1 MQPETGEEFIEWDQ
15 ERYSTQIE
23 RFDDQHR
30 RLFEL
35 LNDLHVAMERGK
47 SDEKVG
53 GILRELEEYTEYHF
67 GDEEEFMQ
75 DCGYAMD
82 CADCFYNHRDMHEE
96 FASKVSELREKHE
109 NGEYITMEV
118 LLFARDWLDSHIAG
132 LNQDQNYTEYYA
144 DEVPEEYEYEPGKL
158 KVDRDTE
165 TTTDRHGDRNSPE
178 SQEPDPVEID
188 SDIYESEE
196 LSVPEESMGTWLVS
210 RFEQYSD
217 RPAVRSGDGGFS
229 ARRFDDLFGEIQTV
243 AAGLLD
249 LGLKPGDRVGIRMS
263 PRVEW
268 TITDAAC
275 YLAGLVSV
283 PVSELFSDERTA
295 HVIEDAAIDVL
306 VTDDAV
312 PERISANVDTVLS
325 ANSLPAGDRDQ
336 LPGLDAEPDDIATI
350 MYRIGTTEHPRG
362 CALTHRNLRAGVEML
377 QRSLPLD
384 PGTTGTCFLPL
395 AHVYQRLFTYYL
407 WDSGAAIAYMR
418 SDEVLADL
426 AAIEPE
432 VLVGVPGI
440 YEQLYEQIIDRQDE
454 FGGLR
459 QALSN
464 GVAESVGAAR
474 DEGRSLSTQLSLK
487 HRVAERTVF
496 STLRKRLGLDDVEYA
511 LTGTEPIDTD
521 LLEFFRG
528 FGVPVSELYGATELT
543 GLATCNRAG
552 SYRAGTVGAP
562 LPGTEI
568 AVAEDGEVLVRG
580 PNVIERYWNDSTAWR
595 QKLGEDGWYR
605 TGDLGRFTEEGALE
619 IEGPK

>member
-1 MQPETGEEFIEWDQ
+1 MQSESGDGFIEWDE
-15 ERYSTQIE
+15 ERYSTHIE

-35 LNDLHVAMERGK
+35 LNDLHVAMERGE
-47 SDEKVG
+47 SDDRVG
-53 GILRELEEYTEYHF
+53 DILRELEEYTEYHF

-82 CADCFYNHRDMHEE
+82 CADCFYNHREMHEE
-96 FASKVSELREKHE
+96 FAAKVSELRRKHE

-132 LNQDQNYTEYYA
+132 LNQDQNYTDYY
-144 DEVPEEYEYEPGKL
+144 DEEVPEEYEYEPGQL
-158 KVDRDTE
+158 KKGRDAEKTKDPHEDRT
-165 TTTDRHGDRNSPE
+165 SPG
-178 SQEPDPVEID
+178 SQEPDPVNIGSE
-188 SDIYESEE
+188 IYEGET

-217 RPAVRSGDGGFS
+217 RPAVRSTGDGFS
-229 ARRFDDLFGEIQTV
+229 GRFDDLFGEIHSV
-243 AAGLLD
+243 ASGLLD
-249 LGLKPGDRVGIRMS
+249 LGLEPGDRVGIRMT

-275 YLAGLVSV
+275 YLAGLISV

-295 HVIEDAAIDVL
+295 HVIDDAEIDVL

-312 PERISANVDTVLS
+312 PERISENVDTVLS
-325 ANSLPAGDRDQ
+325 ADSLPAGDRDR

-350 MYRIGTTEHPRG
+350 MYRIGTTDHPRG
-362 CALTHRNLRAGVEML
+362 CALTHRNLRAGIEML
-377 QRSLPLD
+377 RSSLPLD

-418 SDEVLADL
+418 SDEVLDDL

-440 YEQLYEQIIDRQDE
+440 YEQLYEQIIDKQDE

-474 DEGRSLSTQLSLK
+474 DEGRSISTQLSLK
-487 HRVAERTVF
+487 YRVAERTVF
-496 STLRKRLGLDDVEYA
+496 STLRERLGLDTVEYA
-511 LTGTEPIDTD
+511 LTGTEAIDTD

-528 FGVPVSELYGATELT
+528 FGVPVSELYGATELS

-552 SYRAGTVGAP
+552 SYRAGSVGAP

-580 PNVIERYWNDSTAWR
+580 PNVVERYWNDRTAWR

-605 TGDLGRFTEEGALE
+605 TGDLGQFNEEGALE

>member
-1 MQPETGEEFIEWDQ
+1 MQSESGEEFIEWDQ
-15 ERYSTQIE
+15 ERYSTHIE
-23 RFDDQHR
+23 RFDDQHQ

-53 GILRELEEYTEYHF
+53 EILRELEEYTEYHF

-82 CADCFYNHRDMHEE
+82 CADCFYNHREMHEE
-96 FASKVSELREKHE
+96 FASKVSELRRKHE

-144 DEVPEEYEYEPGKL
+144 EEVPDGYEYEPGQL
-158 KVDRDTE
+158 KKGRTAEKTNDPHEEQT
-165 TTTDRHGDRNSPE
+165 GSE
-178 SQEPDPVEID
+178 SQEPEPVEID
-188 SDIYESEE
+188 SDIYEGEE

-217 RPAVRSGDGGFS
+217 RPAVTSGDGVGG
-229 ARRFDDLFGEIQTV
+229 RFDDLFAEIHAV

-249 LGLKPGDRVGIRMS
+249 LGLEPGDRVGIHMS

-275 YLAGLVSV
+275 YLAGLISV

-295 HVIEDAAIDVL
+295 HVITDAEIDVL

-312 PERISANVDTVLS
+312 PERISENVDTVLS
-325 ANSLPAGDRDQ
+325 ADSLPEGNRDR

-350 MYRIGTTEHPRG
+350 MYRIGTTEHPHG
-362 CALTHRNLRAGVEML
+362 CALTHRNLRAGIEML
-377 QRSLPLD
+377 RSSLPLD
-384 PGTTGTCFLPL
+384 PGATGTCFLPL

-418 SDEVLADL
+418 SDDVLDDL
-426 AAIEPE
+426 AAVEPE

-440 YEQLYEQIIDRQDE
+440 YEQLYEQIIDKQDE

-487 HRVAERTVF
+487 YRVAERTVF
-496 STLRKRLGLDDVEYA
+496 STLRDRLGLANVEYA
-511 LTGTEPIDTD
+511 LTGTEAIDTD

-552 SYRAGTVGAP
+552 SYRAGSVGAP

-568 AVAEDGEVLVRG
+568 AVAEDGELVVRG
-580 PNVIERYWNDSTAWR
+580 PNVIERYWNDRTTWR

-605 TGDLGRFTEEGALE
+605 TGDLGQFNEEGALE